1 MIMEI
6 TTISYNRCGLVKAIG
21 RIDSETA
28 PDLQKAFNSIIES
41 GKAGI
46 AFDMS
51 EVDFISSRGIWVLLE
66 TQKVCSKKKGK
77 LVLVNVADEMLKS
90 FDLVGVKHFIEIY
103 NDVTAAVGSF

>member
-1 MIMEI
+1 MEI
-6 TTISYNRCGLVKAIG
+6 TTISYNRCDVVKAIG

-46 AFDMS
+46 VFDMS

-77 LVLVNVADEMLKS
+77 LALVNVADEMLKS
-90 FDLVGVKHFIEIY
+90 FDLVGVKHFIEIFS
-103 NDVTAAVGSF
+103 DVTAAVGSF